1 MIISYYDFKNLSDRS
16 QQELVLA
23 EGRII
28 NEIYKNE
35 LRFVLYE
42 VSSFTVEIVFNTVNN
57 KIESL
62 TAFQNN
68 VNNGTNR

>member
-42 VSSFTVEIVFNTVNN
+42 VASFTVEIVFNTVNN

>member
-1 MIISYYDFKNLSDRS
+1 MIISYYDFKNLTDRS